1 MYVVLFVIAVK
12 INAFVIY
19 TIANSSLFRCNYRL
33 DGENMYSVKW
43 YRDNAEFYRLVE
55 TDDLQMFT

>member
-1 MYVVLFVIAVK
+1 MAAK
-12 INAFVIY
+12 INAFVVYKHTCLIP
-19 TIANSSLFRCNYRL
+19 IANSFTLFRCNYRL

-55 TDDLQMFT
+55 TDR